1 MINNFFVT
9 TELFIRNKDDIYMKI
24 GCLFRGCRLILR
36 IQYL

>member
-24 GCLFRGCRLILR
+24 GCLFSIFLVR
-36 IQYL
+36 IRFFLH